1 MKKNKT
7 VIDPIQNAENALKF
21 GMDKLE
27 NFIHSVFVK
36 LENEGKKRVITKVDT
51 KKQKEEIDY
60 VYSSEKFSKAEQK
73 AIVKQYQTLHLA
85 HEKDEVKSKRMQ
97 NLAKIRAK
105 QKNKNR
111 NKTR

>member
-1 MKKNKT
+1 MKKSNT
-7 VIDPIQNAENALKF
+7 IIDPIQNVENALEY

-27 NFIHSVFVK
+27 KFIQSVFVK
-36 LENEGKKRVITKVDT
+36 LENEGKKRVITREET
-51 KKQKEEIDY
+51 KKQKEEIAY
-60 VYSSEKFSKAEQK
+60 VYSSEQFSKAEQK

-85 HEKDEVKSKRMQ
+85 HEKDEVKCKRMQ

-111 NKTR
+111 NKIR